1 MPKIQGSCL
10 CGQVHYSSTAEEPAM
25 MVVCHCPDCQKQS
38 GAAYSTNVLVPIASI
53 RFEGESRGQYV
64 VNGDSGQPVVRNF
77 CRNCGSPL
85 TTELQAF
92 DNLAAVKAG
101 TLDDSSWVK
110 PTIQIWCNSAQ
121 PWGPLDDSLAKAP
134 ANPG

>member
-10 CGQVHYSSTAEEPAM
+10 CGQVNYTSTAEDPAM

-38 GAAYSTNVLVPIASI
+38 GSAYSTNVLVPTTSI
-53 RFEGESRGQYV
+53 SFEGESRGQYV
-64 VNGDSGQPVVRNF
+64 VNGASGQPVTRNF

-85 TTELQAF
+85 TTELPAF

-121 PWGPLDDSLAKAP
+121 PWGPIDESIAKAP

>member
-10 CGQVHYSSTAEEPAM
+10 CGKVRYSSTAEEPAM
-25 MVVCHCPDCQKQS
+25 MVVCHCPDCQRQS
-38 GAAYSTNVLVPIASI
+38 GSAYSTNVLVPTASI
-53 RFEGESRGQYV
+53 SFEGDSRSQYV
-64 VNGDSGQPVVRNF
+64 VNGDSGLPVTRNF
-77 CRNCGSPL
+77 CRDCGSPL
-85 TTELQAF
+85 TTELEAF

-121 PWGPLDDSLAKAP
+121 PWGPIDDSIAKAP